1 MDLVFIDGDQSR
13 QRVGKDTD
21 LAATARLR
29 AGNRP
34 RAR

>member
-13 QRVGKDTD
+13 QRVRKDTD
-21 LAATARLR
+21 LADTARLR
-29 AGNRP
+29 AGTG